1 VALDRAQLEEKAPG
15 NYMSHAKYANWIT
28 IP

>member
-1 VALDRAQLEEKAPG
+1 VALDQIQLEEKAPA
-15 NYMSHAKYANWIT
+15 NYMSHAKYTNWIT